1 MGALQLTPELAT
13 LVDSPPEGPGWFHEP
28 KLDGY
33 RLLAHLSTR
42 RSVRDVSLLTRRG
55 HDWTSRAPAIAKAL
69 QTLPVKSA
77 VLDGEMVVLRKDGLS
92 DFQSLQNVLRQGHQ
106 AALVFF
112 AFDLLFLDGKDLR
125 SLPLHERK
133 RELASLLRRARSPR
147 IRLTEHIEGA
157 GERVFAQAC
166 KLGLEGIVSKRADS
180 PYEGRRTMSWQK
192 SKCSARQ
199 ELVIGGYT
207 APAGSRQHLGAL
219 LMGVRVGD
227 TLRYAGKVGTGFS
240 ERSLRELATRLAPLR
255 SNQTPF
261 VDPPRGA
268 EARDVQWV
276 TPKLVAEVE
285 FTEFTQ
291 DHRMRHPSFRGL
303 RDDKRAEE
311 VVEERPKRRSRRGSS
326 GARAKSRS
334 GPPGP
339 RVTRAGAKKTSLRP
353 SRTRSRA
360 ASA

>member
-1 MGALQLTPELAT
+1 MAARQLAPELAT

-33 RLLAHLSTR
+33 RLLAHLVTR
-42 RSVRDVSLLTRRG
+42 RSVRDVSLRTRRG
-55 HDWTSRAPAIAKAL
+55 HDWTSRAPAVAEAVKAL
-69 QTLPVKSA
+69 PAGSA
-77 VLDGEMVVLRKDGLS
+77 VLDGEMVVLRSDGLS
-92 DFQSLQNVLRQGHQ
+92 DFQSLQNVLRQGNQ

-112 AFDLLFLDGKDLR
+112 VFDLLSLDGKDLR
-125 SLPLHERK
+125 GLPLRERK
-133 RELASLLRRARSPR
+133 RQLASLLRRVRSPR
-147 IRLTEHIEGA
+147 IRLTEHVEGA
-157 GERVFAQAC
+157 GEQVFAQAC

-180 PYEGRRTMSWQK
+180 PYDGRRTMSWQK
-192 SKCSARQ
+192 TKCSARQ

-219 LMGVRVGD
+219 LMGVREGD

-240 ERSLRELATRLAPLR
+240 ERSLRELASRLAPLR
-255 SNQTPF
+255 SKQSPF

-303 RDDKRAEE
+303 RDDKKADE
-311 VVEERPKRRSRRGSS
+311 VVEERPKRRRRSGSS
-326 GARAKSRS
+326 GAPARRRS
-334 GPPGP
+334 GPLGP
-339 RVTRAGAKKTSLRP
+339 RAKRAAAKKASPRG
-353 SRTRSRA
+353 SGGRA